1 MTDTPDMFE
10 CRLVGYSK
18 QSRKDGDWV
27 EVRFHIHP
35 DDVTPALAQAP
46 LKTTFMVA
54 ATPAEKAP
62 AKQPMDN
69 PNSLYKPKRSW
80 DEMPLS
86 EQAGIR
92 SQDPA
97 FQEWLVAKRYDTWS
111 NADLPQLTLLS
122 IRHEC
127 GIESRSQLSPNNEAG
142 RKWLALDEE
151 YRQSQGLIAEQH

>member
-80 DEMPLS
+80 DETPLP
-86 EQAGIR
+86 EQAAIR
-92 SQDPA
+92 CNTEHFRD
-97 FQEWLVAKRYDTWS
+97 WLAKHWGYVKLDKPTDCDAVLKTHFDIVSKTLIKHDTRVG
-111 NADLPQLTLLS
+111 NA
-122 IRHEC
+122 
-127 GIESRSQLSPNNEAG
+127 
-142 RKWLALDEE
+142 WLALDEE
-151 YRQSQGLIAEQH
+151 YRRSCGLVTEEH